1 LRVYWCTFLAL
12 VLETFKIRVYNLQ
25 HKVLVINMQ
34 SRNKIINKST
44 LCLFHTV
51 CFTSHIVLGGTRG
64 YCWMTPTE
72 QAFSSLTSPQLPSPQ
87 TNLYRVYSLRIIL
100 YELKQTCDLIKYRNS
115 IFPSF
120 KVHSHYSVCKILES
134 VCKFQ
139 KTSYTHNF

>member
-1 LRVYWCTFLAL
+1 
-12 VLETFKIRVYNLQ
+12 
-25 HKVLVINMQ
+25 MQ

-120 KVHSHYSVCKILES
+120 KVQSHYSVCNAYANFRKCMQISENFLYA
-134 VCKFQ
+134 Q
-139 KTSYTHNF
+139 LLTPPLDYRPLQTHEQRMINVPSAY